1 MEDAA
6 FWFIKALRLHVAAE
20 SSALTSMDEALGA
33 NGYILL
39 NRGQQP
45 RSGHK
50 DQVPVRQD
58 AVSNADTTTP
68 YVKRRSTDTDA
79 PPVSTVL
86 CALKTPSGQSIAAS
100 LFNDD
105 NGMDSGLTDT
115 ECIERCKDKFW
126 EPTIFNLGQSYRKM
140 KRYDDAIV
148 CFEKCSSL
156 NPVSVDEC
164 VLFLPPFLLC
174 PLLTNTS
181 ISL

>member
-1 MEDAA
+1 MEDAS

-45 RSGHK
+45 SSGHG
-50 DQVPVRQD
+50 VPVRQD
-58 AVSNADTTTP
+58 AASNSDTTTP
-68 YVKRRSTDTDA
+68 YVKRRSTDADA

-86 CALKTPSGQSIAAS
+86 CDLKTPSGQSIAAS

-105 NGMDSGLTDT
+105 RGIDSGLTDK
-115 ECIERCKDKFW
+115 ECIERCKDQFW
-126 EPTIFNLGQSYRKM
+126 EPSIFNLGQSYRKM

-156 NPVSVDEC
+156 NPVSADKC
-164 VLFLPPFLLC
+164 VPATPPAFATV
-174 PLLTNTS
+174 TNYTP
-181 ISL
+181 